1 MTTQT
6 QDEKDSKAIRRAIV
20 GLIEAVRVAEEHGL
34 HVTLYE
40 FTRTI
45 TPVYLQAAI
54 RREL

>member
-6 QDEKDSKAIRRAIV
+6 QDEKDGKAIRRAIV
-20 GLIEAVRVAEEHGL
+20 DLIEAVQVAEEHGL